1 MIYEQ
6 KGLTMENIKETQTE
20 YQNLFDAFE
29 DYKSRMRRLA
39 MNFNGDEMAARSFK
53 HVTNSTVVSEFP
65 VIFHVIKGSKANLD
79 YQIGLN
85 QGVLDNNDF
94 LKRMIREQARKE
106 MKNTESAG
114 NERLTKQDFNNL
126 VESLFEEYEQE
137 YQN

>member
-1 MIYEQ
+1 
-6 KGLTMENIKETQTE
+6 MENIKETQTE

-65 VIFHVIKGSKANLD
+65 VIFHVIKGSEANLD

-106 MKNTESAG
+106 MKG
-114 NERLTKQDFNNL
+114 
-126 VESLFEEYEQE
+126 
-137 YQN
+137 

>member
-1 MIYEQ
+1 
-6 KGLTMENIKETQTE
+6 
-20 YQNLFDAFE
+20 
-29 DYKSRMRRLA
+29 

-65 VIFHVIKGSKANLD
+65 VIFYVIKGSKANLD

-106 MKNTESAG
+106 MKSTESAG
-114 NERLTKQDFNNL
+114 NEKLTKQDFNNL

>member
-1 MIYEQ
+1 M
-6 KGLTMENIKETQTE
+6 
-20 YQNLFDAFE
+20 
-29 DYKSRMRRLA
+29 
-39 MNFNGDEMAARSFK
+39 
-53 HVTNSTVVSEFP
+53 
-65 VIFHVIKGSKANLD
+65 IKGSKANLD

-106 MKNTESAG
+106 MKNTELTG

>member
-1 MIYEQ
+1 
-6 KGLTMENIKETQTE
+6 
-20 YQNLFDAFE
+20 
-29 DYKSRMRRLA
+29 

-65 VIFHVIKGSKANLD
+65 VIFHVIKGSKAKLD

-106 MKNTESAG
+106 MKNTESIG
-114 NERLTKQDFNNL
+114 NEKLTKQDFNNL